1 MPTHLSRRKIADYAA
16 DQIAAGKDVIRDL
29 AVLLVADGRT
39 REVELLVRDIEA
51 ALSVRGIVVATVTS
65 AHSLGEDIKRAIA
78 ELVGSEDLK
87 LREKIDDSV
96 IGGLRIDLPGQ
107 RLDDTIKH
115 KLAALRAQ
123 KI

>member
-1 MPTHLSRRKIADYAA
+1 MPTRLSRRKIADYAA
-16 DQIAAGKDVIRDL
+16 DQIAAGKNVIHDL
-29 AVLLVADGRT
+29 AGLLVTDGRT

-51 ALSVRGIVVATVTS
+51 ALSDRGIVVATVTS

-78 ELVGSEDLK
+78 GLVDSKDLK

-107 RLDDTIKH
+107 RFDDTIKH

>member
-51 ALSVRGIVVATVTS
+51 ALSVRGLVIATVTS

>member
-51 ALSVRGIVVATVTS
+51 ALSVRGLVIATVTS

-78 ELVGSEDLK
+78 ELVGSKDLK
-87 LREKIDDSV
+87 LREKIDNSV

>member
-78 ELVGSEDLK
+78 ELVGSKDLK
-87 LREKIDDSV
+87 LREKIDNSV

>member
-1 MPTHLSRRKIADYAA
+1 MPIHLSRRKIADYAA
-16 DQIAAGKDVIRDL
+16 DKLAAGENIIPDL
-29 AVLLVADGRT
+29 AGMLVADGRT

-51 ALSVRGIVVATVTS
+51 ALSDRGIVVATVIS
-65 AHSLGEDIKRAIA
+65 AHRLGEDIKRAIA
-78 ELVGSEDLK
+78 ELVDCKDLK
-87 LREKIDDSV
+87 LREKIDGSV

-107 RLDDTIKH
+107 RLDGTIKH